1 MKRGKVLMTVLVVLA
16 VLFASCSNGMSKDD
30 ASGAAHSEKVM
41 VSLGVDVEGA
51 VSQKAI
57 SSDTDL
63 SGMTYW
69 YKAEPQWSQ
78 DRPIH
83 GGTTTDGEHYY
94 FVMIPNYSAGAA
106 PKNIGYF
113 TAGEWKFWAEVKKG
127 DTVIYSSPA
136 AGTPYTIFTGN
147 TSPTIK
153 VTPATGGNGSITF
166 NVQVPATGGADPEHE
181 TLEVYVNNNRDDV
194 VVNRTGY
201 ANGLATYEGYKLD
214 LVPGAYTVSFKYIDE
229 GGTWTDGAAQAVT
242 VFAEQESN
250 ITGIIDAGK
259 WHPTSITIKAPG
271 IDPFT
276 LTPESAHRIPLG
288 PAVVFTASATST
300 QGNAITYKWYINGN
314 GPENVGSATLNY
326 ELNVPGMF
334 DITCTATDATA
345 GVTASKTVFVQV
357 GYNVALGDITG
368 GTLDYGVN
376 SSATAIFAPGDIV
389 SLSATPTNAS
399 HRPVFTING
408 ITGLAHGTDIEYDAA
423 ANVATFRMPAATATV
438 DVAFSAPYAV
448 AIGNN
453 ISNGTVKVAS
463 KGTSF
468 AAGETVLLAVTPAA
482 GYHLATL
489 KAGETSIYTQYSAVT
504 GIAYFVMPAG
514 ATTITATFEA
524 DAP

>member
-30 ASGAAHSEKVM
+30 ASGAASGEKVM

-63 SGMTYW
+63 SGLTYW
-69 YKAEPQWSQ
+69 YRANHNWEQ
-78 DRPIH
+78 DRPVH
-83 GGTTTDGEHYY
+83 GDTGANYI
-94 FVMIPNYSAGAA
+94 MIPNYSAGAA

-113 TAGEWKFWAEVKKG
+113 TAGEWSFWAQVKKG
-127 DTVIYSSPA
+127 DTVIYSSVE
-136 AGTPYTIFTGN
+136 TPYIIRTN
-147 TSPTIK
+147 QTSPTIIVK
-153 VTPATGGNGSITF
+153 PATGGNGNISFSVNVPSTSGVAPTAPEAITVLI
-166 NVQVPATGGADPEHE
+166 NNSGEGIVLDAPTYAD
-181 TLEVYVNNNRDDV
+181 
-194 VVNRTGY
+194 
-201 ANGLATYEGYKLD
+201 GLATFSGHRND
-214 LVPGAYTVSFKYIDE
+214 LAPGPYTVTFKYTDK
-229 GGTWTDGAAQAVT
+229 GGAVTEGAAQAVT
-242 VFAEQESN
+242 VFAGQTSN
-250 ITGIIDAGK
+250 ITGTIDAGK

-276 LTPESAHRIPLG
+276 LTPESAHRTPLG
-288 PAVVFTASATST
+288 PAVVFTAAATST
-300 QGNAITYKWYINGN
+300 QGNAITYKWYVNGN
-314 GPENVGSATLNY
+314 GPQNIGNATLSY

-345 GVTASKTVFVQV
+345 GVTASKTVYIQV
-357 GYNVALGDITG
+357 GYNVALGTITG
-368 GTLDYGVN
+368 GTVDYGVN

-389 SLSATPTNAS
+389 SLSATPTTPS
-399 HRPVFTING
+399 HRPVFTITG
-408 ITGLAHGTDIEYDAA
+408 ITELAHGTDIEYDAA

-438 DVAFSAPYAV
+438 NVAFSAPYTV

-504 GIAYFVMPAG
+504 GIAYFVMPAA

>member
-30 ASGAAHSEKVM
+30 ASGAASSEKVM

-63 SGMTYW
+63 SGLTYW
-69 YKAEPQWSQ
+69 YKANHNWIQ
-78 DRPIH
+78 DRPVH
-83 GGTTTDGEHYY
+83 GDTGANY
-94 FVMIPNYSAGAA
+94 VMIPNYSAGSA

-113 TAGEWKFWAEVKKG
+113 TAGEWKFWAEVRKG
-127 DTVIYSSPA
+127 SNVIYSSPV
-136 AGTPYTIFTGN
+136 AGTTYWIRSN
-147 TSPTIK
+147 QDNSPTITVK
-153 VTPATGGNGSITF
+153 PATGGNGNIAFSVNVPSTSGVAPTAPEAITVLI
-166 NVQVPATGGADPEHE
+166 NNSGEGIVLDAPTYAD
-181 TLEVYVNNNRDDV
+181 
-194 VVNRTGY
+194 
-201 ANGLATYEGYKLD
+201 GLATFSGHRND
-214 LVPGAYTVSFKYIDE
+214 LAPGPYTVTFKYTDK
-229 GGTWTDGAAQAVT
+229 GGTVTEGAAQAVT
-242 VFAEQESN
+242 VFAGQTSN
-250 ITGIIDAGK
+250 ITGTIDAGK

-276 LTPESAHRIPLG
+276 LTPESAHKIPLG
-288 PAVVFTASATST
+288 EAVVFTASATST
-300 QGNAITYKWYINGN
+300 QGNAITYKWYVNGN
-314 GPENVGSATLNY
+314 GPQNIGNATLSY
-326 ELNVPGMF
+326 GLSDPGMF
-334 DITCTATDATA
+334 DITCTATDETA

-357 GYNVALGDITG
+357 GYKVAIGTKSG

-389 SLSATPTNAS
+389 SLSATPTTPS

-438 DVAFSAPYAV
+438 NVAFSAPYTV

-504 GIAYFVMPAG
+504 GIAYFDMPAE